1 MNIANYPIF
10 KLLLPYILGVIIAY
24 LALMPNVSI
33 HLLFYVMSAILLI
46 SVVLFKKLG
55 YNYQWIAALFMQ
67 VMFLFAG
74 FLSTQYRLQSK
85 YTDAEEVLIAENSYW
100 IAQIIDN
107 PLERTN
113 SMKCVATI
121 KQSVDGQPL
130 QEKVLLYI
138 QKTPSSL
145 QLQSGDIIL
154 IKSNLSEIAPP
165 RNPYAFDYQQY
176 MKRKGV
182 FFTGYVPQNG
192 FVLIGH
198 LSTKPVKQLAYRLQ
212 QNFAQQFARAGL
224 IDDEYSIIT
233 AILLGNDDTMDPAL
247 QASYASTGVSHILCV
262 SGMHVGLIFMIL
274 NFILKPLDFSR
285 KTSLLKSI
293 ILLLSVWSYAYIT
306 GLSPSVQ
313 RSAVMF
319 TFVFFGDFLNR
330 NTNIFHSL
338 YTSLFL
344 LLLIDPLLLC
354 NVGFQLSYLA
364 VFGIVIFQ
372 KPITMLWKPKN
383 KIMKYFWELI
393 TVSMAA
399 QLSTFPIAI
408 YYFGQF
414 PNYFLLANLSI
425 MLLSFIII
433 VNGIVLLVVSFS
445 GFLAM
450 WTGKLLIFEIKGM
463 NGVVRFIENLPGAL
477 TENISVSPPQV
488 ICLYIMIFALYLL
501 FTQKR
506 KFFFWAA
513 YSSFALYA
521 LCLVFHR
528 ISVNSEESITVYALP
543 KKSAINFNMGGK
555 SILLHDYIEGKSS
568 SDYNFNIHNHERI
581 RGIESQWFSMEG
593 DTILHDLPFYKK
605 GALVCFGRHI
615 FFFLD
620 SDIFLH
626 RGEKQIT
633 TEYLYL
639 RKNPKNKPE
648 EVVQSIRF
656 EYVIIDETVT
666 PYYENRWIE
675 FCEKE
680 SIPFYSVRRQ
690 GALVIP

>member
-10 KLLLPYILGVIIAY
+10 KLLLPYILGVIIACFE
-24 LALMPNVSI
+24 LIPNISV
-33 HLLFYVMSAILLI
+33 HLLFYAISAILLI
-46 SVVLFKKLG
+46 SIVLFKKSG
-55 YNYQWIAALFMQ
+55 YNYQWIAAFFMQ

-74 FLSTQYRLQSK
+74 FLSMQYRLQSN
-85 YTDAEEVLIAENSYW
+85 YTEAEESLIAKNNYW

-113 SMKCVATI
+113 SMKCVAMI
-121 KQSVDGQPL
+121 KQSIGGEVL
-130 QEKVLLYI
+130 QEKSLLYI
-138 QKTPSSL
+138 QKNAESL
-145 QLQSGDIIL
+145 QLQNGDIIL
-154 IKSNLSEIAPP
+154 IKSALTEIAPP

-192 FVLIGH
+192 FEVIGH
-198 LSTKPVKQLAYRLQ
+198 VSSKPVKQLAYRLQ

-224 IDDEYSIIT
+224 VGDEYSIIT

-247 QASYASTGVSHILCV
+247 QTSYASTGVSHILCV

-274 NFILKPLDFSR
+274 NFVLKPLDFSR
-285 KTSLLKSI
+285 KTSLLKSF
-293 ILLLSVWSYAYIT
+293 ILLFSVWSYAYIT
-306 GLSPSVQ
+306 GLCPSVQ

-338 YTSLFL
+338 YASLFL
-344 LLLIDPLLLC
+344 LLLADPLLLC

-372 KPITMLWKPKN
+372 KPIRMLWKPKN
-383 KIMKYFWELI
+383 KIMKYFWELM

-399 QLSTFPIAI
+399 QLTTFPIAI

-425 MLLSFIII
+425 MMLSFIII
-433 VNGIVLLVVSFS
+433 VNGMVVLALSFS
-445 GFLAM
+445 DFLSM
-450 WTGKLLIFEIKGM
+450 WAGKLLVLEIKGM
-463 NGVVRFIENLPGAL
+463 NGVVRFIEHLPGAL
-477 TENISVSPPQV
+477 TENISVTRLQV
-488 ICLYIMIFALYLL
+488 LCLYIVIFGLYFL
-501 FTQKR
+501 FLQK
-506 KFFFWAA
+506 KKIIFWIT

-528 ISVNSEESITVYALP
+528 ISVNEEESITVYALP
-543 KKSAINFNMGGK
+543 KKSAVNFNMGGQ
-555 SILLHDYIEGKSS
+555 SVLLHDYVDGKKS
-568 SDYNFNIHNHERI
+568 SDYNFNIHNHERM
-581 RGIESQWFSMEG
+581 RGIQSRWISMSV
-593 DTILHDLPFYKK
+593 DTILYEQPFCKK
-605 GALVCFGRHI
+605 GPLVRFGKHV

-620 SDIFLH
+620 GDTFL
-626 RGEKQIT
+626 RIGKNQVT

-639 RKNPKNKPE
+639 RKNPKNSPE
-648 EVVQSIRF
+648 EVMQSIHF
-656 EYVIIDETVT
+656 QYVIIDETVT
-666 PYYENRWIE
+666 PYYENRWIV

-680 SIPFYSVRRQ
+680 GIPFHSIRQ
-690 GALVIP
+690 KGALEIL